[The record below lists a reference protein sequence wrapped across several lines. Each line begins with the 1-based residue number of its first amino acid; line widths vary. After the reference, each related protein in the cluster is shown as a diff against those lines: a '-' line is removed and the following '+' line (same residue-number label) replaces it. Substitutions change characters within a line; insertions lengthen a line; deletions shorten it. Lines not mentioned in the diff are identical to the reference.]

1 MLLQVLVI
9 AQHQITYLYT
19 STLLQYP
26 YQYIIFARKNMK
38 EKKLN
43 ELALSKWI
51 LFVGIILTIIAPT
64 ILTLPTVQEY
74 WNFSETGN
82 IGDTIGGITS
92 PVIGIVG
99 AALLYLS
106 IYLQY
111 SANLRQDEALLNQT
125 HTTYLQDLIQ
135 AISNEIKDQ
144 EQKTENKQNLEELAT
159 IADDLITNEIINST
173 SSIYSNQSFKIA
185 GELNLLFESL
195 NNEDLITNKFPL
207 LHLHKQRA
215 ITLLNQFINQP
226 ETRIVITAGPFRDT
240 SAKLKSLNNYL
251 SKINSIIN
259 SWEKELM
266 EDSELNLLVEKLKKE
281 IAKTDPSEYL

>member
-1 MLLQVLVI
+1 
-9 AQHQITYLYT
+9 
-19 STLLQYP
+19 
-26 YQYIIFARKNMK
+26 MK
-38 EKKLN
+38 EKKIN
-43 ELALSKWI
+43 ELTLSKWI

-64 ILTLPTVQEY
+64 ILTIPTVQEY

-111 SANLRQDEALLNQT
+111 SANLRQDKAFSNQI
-125 HTTYLQDLIQ
+125 HTTYIQDLIQ
-135 AISNEIKDQ
+135 SISNEIKDQ
-144 EQKTENKQNLEELAT
+144 EQKTKNKQELEELA
-159 IADDLITNEIINST
+159 IKADDLSTDPTINVVSR
-173 SSIYSNQSFKIA
+173 IYYNQSFKIA

-195 NNEDLITNKFPL
+195 NNDDLITNKFPL

-215 ITLLNQFINQP
+215 ISLLNQFINQP
-226 ETRIVITAGPFRDT
+226 ETRIVFASGTYRITSTKQT
-240 SAKLKSLNNYL
+240 SLYNYF
-251 SKINSIIN
+251 SKINAIIN

-266 EDSELNLLVEKLKKE
+266 EDSELDFLMGNWKKV
-281 IAKTDPSEYL
+281 IAETDLSEYI

>member
-1 MLLQVLVI
+1 MQV
-9 AQHQITYLYT
+9 
-19 STLLQYP
+19 
-26 YQYIIFARKNMK
+26 
-38 EKKLN
+38 KKLN
-43 ELALSKWI
+43 ELTLSKWI

-64 ILTLPTVQEY
+64 VLTLPTVQEY

-135 AISNEIKDQ
+135 AISNEIKNQ
-144 EQKTENKQNLEELAT
+144 EQKNTNFKTIEEIATKADTFIKDPQITELSNIYLNQTLT
-159 IADDLITNEIINST
+159 IASE
-173 SSIYSNQSFKIA
+173 F
-185 GELNLLFESL
+185 NLLFESL
-195 NNEDLITNKFPL
+195 NNEDLHLRKFPL
-207 LHLHKQRA
+207 LTQHKQRA
-215 ITLLNQFINQP
+215 ISLLNQFINQP
-226 ETRIVITAGPFRDT
+226 ETRIVFASGTYRTTPKKQT
-240 SAKLKSLNNYL
+240 SLYNYL
-251 SKINSIIN
+251 SKINTIIN

-266 EDSELNLLVEKLKKE
+266 EDSELDFLMENLKKV
-281 IAKTDPSEYL
+281 IAETDLSKYI